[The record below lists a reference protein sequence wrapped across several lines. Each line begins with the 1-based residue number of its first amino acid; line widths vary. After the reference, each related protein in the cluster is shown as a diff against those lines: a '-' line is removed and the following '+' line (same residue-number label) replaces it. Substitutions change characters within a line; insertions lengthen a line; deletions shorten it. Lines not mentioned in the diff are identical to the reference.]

1 VRRVALVALA
11 GVALALARVV
21 GASATTTR
29 TVKVGDDYY
38 GPTKLTVNRGTVIRW
53 TWLSDNTDSHDV
65 KLTSAPTGVRKF
77 KSASAATDYTFRR
90 TLKAAGTYRFVCTLH
105 QDMTMRVVVR
115 R

>member
-1 VRRVALVALA
+1 VRRGATVVLA
-11 GVALALARVV
+11 AVALALALVV

-65 KLTSAPTGVRKF
+65 KLTSAPSGVKKF
-77 KSASAATDYTFRR
+77 KSASAATDYTFKR